1 MKKFYVTTPI
11 YYINAAPHIGHS
23 YTQVA
28 ADTLSRMMK
37 QKGYDTYFLTGTD
50 EHGQKIAIA
59 AQKAGLSPKEF
70 ADGIVVK
77 FKEVWKRLN
86 INYDYFIRTTDPDH
100 VKAVQAVLDKLYK
113 KGDLYEGEYTGWYC
127 TPCESFWTKLQITDG
142 LCPECKR
149 PLEEIK
155 ETNIFFK
162 LSKYQDKLKKYIK
175 DNPDFIKPDFRANE
189 VLNYLEQ
196 PLPDLCVTRPK
207 SRISWGIEIPFSK
220 EHVTYVW
227 FDALLNYITGAGY
240 LSDDKKFKKLWPADL
255 HLMAKDI
262 LRPHCIYWPIM
273 LMALDLPLPK
283 TVFAHGWWIMGG
295 EKISKSKGKPVD
307 PIVLIDKYGI
317 DAYRYFILR
326 EVPFG
331 LDGTYSEDGLVL
343 RINSELANDLGN
355 LLNRSLTMIEKYFKG
370 EVPKPKGKENT
381 LDLEVKAKA
390 LALADAI
397 DAAMKEFN
405 FALYLENVINVVNT
419 ANKYIETKAPW
430 TLYKENKLDEIATM
444 LYSLLEVLRITAIA
458 IYPVMPT
465 AATNMWQQLGLTLSL
480 RGGEADEAISKTNFD
495 DMKKWGITK
504 PGTKINKGQPLFPRI
519 VK

>member
-1 MKKFYVTTPI
+1 MKKKFYITTPI

-28 ADTLSRMMK
+28 ADTIARMKK
-37 QKGYDTYFLTGTD
+37 QQGFDVFFLTGTD

-59 AQKAGLSPKEF
+59 AEKAKLSPKEF
-70 ADGIVVK
+70 ADSIVVK
-77 FKEVWKRLN
+77 FKDVWKQLN
-86 INYDYFIRTTDPDH
+86 INYDYFIRTTDANH
-100 VKAVQAVLDKLYK
+100 IKAVQYVLDKLYK

-162 LSKYQDKLKKYIK
+162 LSKYQDKLKDHIK
-175 DNPDFIKPDFRANE
+175 KTPDFIKPAFRANE
-189 VLNYLEQ
+189 VLHYLEQ
-196 PLPDLCVTRPK
+196 PLADLCVTRPRA
-207 SRISWGIEIPFSK
+207 RISWGIEVPFSSK
-220 EHVTYVW
+220 HVTYVW
-227 FDALLNYITGAGY
+227 FDALLNYITGIGY
-240 LSDDKKFKKLWPADL
+240 PDEKYKKLWPADI

-307 PIVLIDKYGI
+307 PIVLIDKYGL
-317 DAYRYFILR
+317 DAYRYFLLR

-331 LDGTYSEDGLVL
+331 LDGTYSESALVT
-343 RINSELANDLGN
+343 RINSDLANDIGN

-370 EVPKPKGKENT
+370 AIPKQAVVT
-381 LDLEVKAKA
+381 DMDKA
-390 LALADAI
+390 LNDKALLLAADI
-397 DAAMKEFN
+397 DKAMQELN
-405 FALYLENVINVVNT
+405 FSLYLESVIGVVNS
-419 ANKYIETKAPW
+419 ANKYIEERAPW
-430 TLYKENKLDEIATM
+430 TLFKQNKIDEIATM
-444 LYSLLEVLRITAIA
+444 LYFLAEVLRIVSIA
-458 IYPVMPT
+458 VYPVMPQ
-465 AATNMWQQLGLTLSL
+465 AAENMWKQLGIDSDLSK
-480 RGGEADEAISKTNFD
+480 INFD
-495 DMKKWGITK
+495 DMNKWGLTK
-504 PGTKINKGQPLFPRI
+504 AGTKINKGQPLFPRI
-519 VK
+519 DVKK